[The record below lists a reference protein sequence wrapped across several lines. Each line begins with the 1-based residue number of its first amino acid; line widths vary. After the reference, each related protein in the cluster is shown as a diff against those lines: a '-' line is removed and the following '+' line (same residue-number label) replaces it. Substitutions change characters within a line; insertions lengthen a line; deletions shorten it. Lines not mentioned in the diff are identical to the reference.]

1 VIDCILRQLIH
12 ERMNISDATLIAC
25 LKALA
30 LAIEDEPTICAQVL
44 DFDGALCELFEYLNY
59 PHKGIKI

>member
-1 VIDCILRQLIH
+1 
-12 ERMNISDATLIAC
+12 MNISDATLIAC